1 MGVYIRGNR
10 YWYRR
15 IVEGVIYR
23 RPLGIRKGQET
34 FLSARITQEEE
45 AILARH
51 YGTPAPRP
59 RSVSFSEFEKI
70 YLERKASNK
79 SVERDRQ
86 RLPKIRGII
95 KDLPLAAYGP
105 PHFQRL
111 EKALLA
117 DKRSPTTTNRYFQLL
132 RSFFSLAVEEHLLT
146 ENPLRSWRFY
156 VEDKSARALTPAELR
171 LIINGLRII
180 QANPKGPVQ
189 AILYDVVALGMV
201 TGMRLSEV
209 IGLKWSYIRDGLA
222 VIPISQTKWRRRVV
236 SQGIKEKVVVL
247 MPQAQDILEAYRSR
261 KVPGGFIFPMAR
273 RDPRVISKAIS
284 ELREG
289 LGVPDFH
296 YHLLRHTFATLLSGL
311 ADLAS
316 AKEMLGHQDIK
327 TTMRY
332 SHPGTEKARE
342 LSTKMGT
349 VFFNRLLKD

>member
-1 MGVYIRGNR
+1 MGVFRRGDW
-10 YWYRR
+10 YWYKR

-23 RPLGIRKGQET
+23 RPLGVRKGQEA
-34 FLSARITQEEE
+34 FLSARIAQEDE
-45 AILARH
+45 AIVSRH

-59 RSVSFSEFEKI
+59 GSARFSEFEKI

-79 SVERDRQ
+79 SIDRDKQ

-95 KDLPLAAYGP
+95 KDLPLSAYGP
-105 PHFQRL
+105 KHFQRL
-111 EKALLA
+111 ETALLA
-117 DKRSPTTTNRYFQLL
+117 KKLSPTTVNRYFQLL
-132 RSFFSLAVEEHLLT
+132 RSFFSLAVEERLLT
-146 ENPLRSWRFY
+146 ENPLRFWRFY
-156 VEDKSARALTPAELR
+156 VEDKSARALAPAELR
-171 LIINGLRII
+171 RILDALRAVK
-180 QANPKGPVQ
+180 ANPRGPVQ

-209 IGLKWSYIRDGLA
+209 IGLKWSYIQDGLA
-222 VIPISQTKWRRRVV
+222 VIPISQTKWRRRVT
-236 SQGIKEKVVVL
+236 SQGVKEKIVVL
-247 MPQAQDILEAYRSR
+247 MPQAQDIIESYRSR
-261 KVPGGFIFPMAR
+261 KVAEGFVFPMAR
-273 RDPRVISKAIS
+273 RDPRAISKVIY
-284 ELREG
+284 ELRED

-316 AKEMLGHQDIK
+316 AKEMLGHRDIK

-349 VFFNRLLKD
+349 KFFNKLLKH

>member
-10 YWYRR
+10 YWYKR
-15 IVEGVIYR
+15 IVEGVLYR
-23 RPLGIRKGQET
+23 RPLGIRKGQEA
-34 FLSARITQEEE
+34 FLSARIAQEEE
-45 AILARH
+45 AIVARH
-51 YGTPAPRP
+51 YGTPTPRP
-59 RSVSFSEFEKI
+59 RSARFSDFEKV

-79 SVERDRQ
+79 SIDRDRQ
-86 RLPKIRGII
+86 RLPRIRGIV
-95 KDLPLAAYGP
+95 KDLPLSAYGP
-105 PHFQRL
+105 PHFQHL

-117 DKRSPTTTNRYFQLL
+117 EKRSPTTVNRYFQLL
-132 RSFFSLAVEEHLLT
+132 RSFFSLAVEERLLT

-156 VEDKSARALTPAELR
+156 VEDKSARALAPAELR
-171 LIINGLRII
+171 LIINGLRKI

-189 AILYDVVALGMV
+189 AILHDVVALGMV

-209 IGLKWSYIRDGLA
+209 IGLKWSYIHDGLA

-236 SQGIKEKVVVL
+236 SQGAKEKIVVL
-247 MPQAQDILEAYRSR
+247 MPLAQDILEAYRSR
-261 KVPGGFIFPMAR
+261 KVAGGFVFPMAR

-284 ELREG
+284 ELRED
-289 LGVPDFH
+289 LGVADFH

-349 VFFNRLLKD
+349 MFFNRLLNS